1 MGRDAQ
7 LLPFEECFVC
17 AAMVSH
23 APCPPTPSAC
33 LQPAFA
39 IEVFKSHCQSIIAS
53 YNEEQA

>member
-1 MGRDAQ
+1 MRRDAQ
-7 LLPFEECFVC
+7 LLLFDECFVC

-39 IEVFKSHCQSIIAS
+39 IEVFKSHCQSITAS